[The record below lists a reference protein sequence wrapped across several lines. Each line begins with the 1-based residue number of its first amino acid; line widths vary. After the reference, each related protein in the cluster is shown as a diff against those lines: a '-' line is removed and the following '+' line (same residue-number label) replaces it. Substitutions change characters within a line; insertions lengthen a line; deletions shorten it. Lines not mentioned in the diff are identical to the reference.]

1 MGLVVLSGAGMAVA
15 SIPDQ
20 GGVIHARYNTAFGSL
35 RVVDDPATCKAVETA
50 IAWNRVGPQGPAG
63 PIGPAGATGLPGPA
77 GPAGATGVAY
87 NGKQASGTEAHL
99 LSNPPGSST
108 TVVSVDVPAGSYAI
122 SAKATLINRD
132 THNNQ
137 ATVDCLLST
146 GDESS
151 VVLPPLALDSALPRF
166 AAQAIAL
173 QDVATFSAPTT
184 ITVDCRSYA
193 WDVVALHGAITAV
206 QVTSVRS
213 ASVAPSR

>member
-1 MGLVVLSGAGMAVA
+1 MGVVVLSGAGMAVA

-20 GGVIHARYNTAFGSL
+20 GGVIHACYNTAFGSL
-35 RVVDDPATCKAVETA
+35 RVVDDPATCKAGETA
-50 IAWNRVGPQGPAG
+50 IAWNRVGPEGPAG
-63 PIGPAGATGLPGPA
+63 PSGPVGATGPQGPA
-77 GPAGATGVAY
+77 GPAGTSVAY

-99 LSNPPGSST
+99 VSNPPGSST
-108 TVVSVDVPAGSYAI
+108 SVVSVDVPAGSYAI

-132 THNNQ
+132 TQNNQ
-137 ATVDCLLST
+137 ATVDCVLST

-151 VVLPPLALDSALPRF
+151 VVLPPLALDSARPRF

-184 ITVDCRSYA
+184 ITVDCGSYA
-193 WDVVALHGAITAV
+193 WDVVAIQGAITAV